1 MKPSTCTIT
10 HLYHSSFYI
19 QTAHHLFVFDYV
31 LPSNDSDSY
40 LDLTSKNIRQ
50 LASDRNVFVFVSH
63 HHSDHF
69 SPVIFEW
76 KNKINNIHYVL
87 SSDIDQTFDD
97 PNIHSM
103 NPGEQLKINDV
114 LIKTFDSTD
123 AGVSFYIEADQ
134 LSFFHSGD
142 LNWWH
147 WDDFSIEK
155 QEEEALEYK
164 NVIEKIK
171 KEHINIAFVPVD
183 PRLGKAFFWAGKYFF
198 EEVKPDLLIPMH
210 FNDNFS
216 ITKSFSDVMGLPPK
230 TIASIGGRGECI
242 FFDKDQK

>member
-1 MKPSTCTIT
+1 MKPSTCKIT
-10 HLYHSSFYI
+10 HLYHSSFYL
-19 QTAHHLFVFDYV
+19 QTAHHLFIFDYV
-31 LPSNDSDSY
+31 LPSSDSDSS
-40 LDLTSKNIRQ
+40 LDLTSKNIHQ
-50 LASDRNVFVFVSH
+50 LASNRNVFVFVSH

-76 KNKINNIHYVL
+76 KNEINNIHYVL
-87 SSDIDQTFDD
+87 SSDINQTFDD
-97 PNIHSM
+97 SNTHSM
-103 NPGEQLKINDV
+103 DPGEQLKINDV

-147 WDDFSIEK
+147 WDDFSKEK
-155 QEEEALEYK
+155 QEQEALEYK
-164 NVIEKIK
+164 NVIEKVK

-183 PRLGKAFFWAGKYFF
+183 PRLGNAFFWAGKYFF

-210 FNDNFS
+210 FHDNFS
-216 ITKSFSDVMGLPPK
+216 ITKAFSDVMGLSSK
-230 TIASIGGRGECI
+230 TIASIGSRGEKI